1 MLQQVLDMLRGT
13 DVAGRQ
19 DAQWQAA
26 NDSLSLAVE
35 MLTGDEPDYQAAIA
49 TALVG
54 LLALELSRS

>member
-19 DAQWQAA
+19 DRQWQAA